1 VNIKE
6 AIAAVISGRE
16 LTGPEASEVMRT
28 IMKGE
33 ATQAQIGSL
42 LTALRM
48 RGESPAEIA
57 AFATVMREHAIR
69 ISPSVSGTLV
79 DTCGTGGDG
88 AQTFNISTAAAFVTA
103 GAGIPVVK
111 HGNRAMSSRCGSAD
125 VLSALGVNL
134 ATDPLAQA
142 RIVEEVG
149 IAFLFAPTH
158 HPAMRHVTG
167 ARQEIGFRTVFNLLG
182 PLANPAGAQAQL
194 LGVYSPELTG
204 IIAEVL
210 RRLSLSRAM
219 VVHGCG
225 LDEITTTGNTSV
237 AELIGGNIRNYT
249 ISCDRF
255 GIAPATAEDLAGGD
269 ATENARILRG
279 ILSGERGPGRDI
291 VLLNAAA
298 AIYLGGKGQDLH
310 RGLALAEVSIDSGAA
325 QSRLDALV
333 DATRGTA

>member
-1 VNIKE
+1 MNIKE
-6 AIAAVISGRE
+6 AIATVISGSQ
-16 LTGPEASEVMRT
+16 LTEKEAAETMGA

-42 LTALRM
+42 LTALRI

-57 AFATVMREHAIR
+57 AFAGVMRGHAVR
-69 ISPSVSGTLV
+69 ITPLVSGTLV

-88 AQTFNISTAAAFVTA
+88 SQTFNISTAAAFVAA

-134 ATDPLAQA
+134 AVDPAQQA
-142 RIVEEVG
+142 KIVEKIG
-149 IAFLFAPTH
+149 IAFLFAPAH
-158 HPAMRHVTG
+158 HPAMRHVAG
-167 ARQEIGFRTVFNLLG
+167 ARQEIGIRTVFNLLG

-194 LGVYSPELTG
+194 LGVHSPDLTG
-204 IIAEVL
+204 TMAEVL
-210 RRLSLSRAM
+210 RRLSLPRAM

-225 LDEITTTGNTSV
+225 LDEITTTGDTVV
-237 AELIGGNIRNYT
+237 AELCAGGIRNYT
-249 ISCDRF
+249 ISYERF
-255 GIAPATAEDLAGGD
+255 GIRPATKDDLAGGD

-279 ILSGERGPGRDI
+279 ILEGENGAARDI

-298 AIYLGGKGQDLH
+298 AIYLGGKSSDLYG
-310 RGLALAEVSIDSGAA
+310 GLKLAEMSVDSGAA
-325 QSRLDALV
+325 LGRLNALI
-333 DATRGTA
+333 DATKGAA